1 VIRRRAVA
9 LVFVIGALVALD
21 AAPAFAHAVLV
32 GTDPVSG
39 ASLNRA
45 PKTVTLQF
53 GETVEASLGAI
64 RVFDQ
69 RGTRL
74 DVGAPFHPNGAG
86 REVSAHLPS
95 LRAGSYVVTWRV
107 VSGDSHPVRGAFTFR
122 IGGTAAGG
130 NVNGLLSR
138 LLTKQGGST
147 TVGVVYG
154 FVRFVVF
161 ASLAMLVGAV
171 ALVVIVWP
179 EGRMSRRASRI
190 ACGAWFAALAATAA
204 AYALQGAY
212 AAGLPL
218 SHVLQMSDLR
228 GVWHTRFGHVSVLRC
243 ALLVASAVVLRPV
256 FGRRP
261 ATEYPLPV
269 WWRPAAAVLGL
280 ALVATPGLAGH
291 ATTGRWRG
299 LALPADA
306 VHVGAMAVWLGGLIV
321 LATCVLPV
329 RDPLLL
335 RKVVPRFSRLA
346 LACIITIVGTGA
358 FQAWRQIGTIHGLT
372 STDYGRIL
380 LVKLSGVAV
389 ILVAAGF
396 SRDVVRRRF
405 RRPYGIAPVAVRPV
419 LVGGGQSDTPTPP
432 PHDTD
437 DEWTEDDEE
446 RFEVRRLRQAVGVEV
461 VVGLLVL
468 AVTALLVNA
477 PPAYNVENGPFLKTV
492 VAQGHYYD
500 LIVSPAKSGPND
512 VHVTAVTR
520 GGGPA
525 DVLSYSVTFSEPG
538 KDIAPIKVPLLRLGP
553 GHYASYAFQ
562 LPFGGTWQMSVRALI
577 SDTEEN
583 TFSVKIPIH

>member
-1 VIRRRAVA
+1 
-9 LVFVIGALVALD
+9 
-21 AAPAFAHAVLV
+21 
-32 GTDPVSG
+32 
-39 ASLNRA
+39 
-45 PKTVTLQF
+45 
-53 GETVEASLGAI
+53 
-64 RVFDQ
+64 
-69 RGTRL
+69 
-74 DVGAPFHPNGAG
+74 
-86 REVSAHLPS
+86 
-95 LRAGSYVVTWRV
+95 
-107 VSGDSHPVRGAFTFR
+107 
-122 IGGTAAGG
+122 
-130 NVNGLLSR
+130 
-138 LLTKQGGST
+138 
-147 TVGVVYG
+147 
-154 FVRFVVF
+154 
-161 ASLAMLVGAV
+161 
-171 ALVVIVWP
+171 
-179 EGRMSRRASRI
+179 
-190 ACGAWFAALAATAA
+190 
-204 AYALQGAY
+204 
-212 AAGLPL
+212 
-218 SHVLQMSDLR
+218 
-228 GVWHTRFGHVSVLRC
+228 
-243 ALLVASAVVLRPV
+243 
-256 FGRRP
+256 
-261 ATEYPLPV
+261 LPV

-432 PHDTD
+432 PDDTD

-562 LPFGGTWQMSVRALI
+562 LPFSGTWQMSVRALI